1 MASAPAPANE
11 LAMRVPA
18 TASSQAVPPPAAS
31 TAEAVDLFAGG
42 ANLGLLLLLLLL
54 RCGQASS
61 PEKRTERR
69 DYVHQVFISSYL
81 FMVFLLLPFCFLAIC
96 RRYFVC
102 VYSYMGSDSAYEVL
116 FLFCCILHMI

>member
-1 MASAPAPANE
+1 MASASAPANE
-11 LAMRVPA
+11 LAKQL
-18 TASSQAVPPPAAS
+18 TASASSLAVPPPAAS